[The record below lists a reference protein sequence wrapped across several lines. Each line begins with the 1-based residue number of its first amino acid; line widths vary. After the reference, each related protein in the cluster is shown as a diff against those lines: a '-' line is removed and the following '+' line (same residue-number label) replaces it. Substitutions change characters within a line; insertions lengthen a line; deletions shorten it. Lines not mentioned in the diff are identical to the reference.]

1 MLVVS
6 ARESFKDTSMS
17 GAAMPIRTVVDSD
30 AEYYLIAFD
39 ERGNERNESDGALLS
54 DRVKDR
60 ARGASDI
67 FLMSHGWKG
76 DLPAAIAQ
84 YDKWIGAVMDLNP
97 HRERALP
104 QAPFTPLIIGLH
116 WPSLPWGDE
125 SLPTSESTSL
135 LSLADDLEATVDACA
150 RHIADTPKARL
161 AIRKVLQAA
170 RSGTCAGLL
179 TPELVEAY
187 RVVFVESGLGAQ
199 GVGGPPGEDQDGF
212 DPDIIIRD
220 AQEQTAVGE
229 SPTLLGGQ
237 ETLRDKLLMPLRQL
251 SFWTMKDRARRI
263 GESAGH
269 RLISEL
275 QAVAPSAR
283 LHLMGHSFGCI
294 VVSAAVAA
302 EPLLR
307 HPIHTLFLVQ
317 GALSLWSYA
326 ADIPYAPGTA
336 GYFHRIV
343 QRNLVSGIILT
354 TRSAHDTAV
363 KRFYPRGA
371 QLRQQFVLGEKLPKY
386 GGIGTFGIQGVRGIE
401 DLRAGPSGF
410 AYDFHAGRIYNLEAS
425 EIICN
430 GSGASGAHSDIAHP
444 EVAHAFW
451 VAVLTAEDALRGGDT
466 HVGGPGLLGPLNAPV
481 EQQPADVRSA
491 TASAPRPQ
499 RWINVEIQG
508 RPRDEPLEKG
518 SWYALAFDVDV
529 VQRSTAA
536 AASVFR
542 EENLFTKDE
551 QEVTVIVQLDSD
563 DFEVSHRTRSLRIPA
578 RGRSLRP
585 AYFNI
590 YPLHDGPSI
599 LKATVHKD
607 GNFIQEI
614 QITFEVGAAKPTSA
628 EISTRGRAPGA
639 AEVVRPRDIGFSI
652 SPGTGSYDCVLWGSV
667 ARRARLHL
675 TTAHLASLA
684 DTARRELL
692 KVVMHVDAA
701 GQYVFQRALDIPR
714 SDSNAAL
721 RIMARAGAT
730 LFNSLFFGPG
740 AAPDSKLIGDV
751 LRKSVGSSRGP
762 LKLQIV
768 AEAAPVPWGL
778 LYIGDASQNAT
789 LDWNNFIGM
798 RCIVEQIPLQ
808 NSLATIDSAIP
819 SAPQLTVSLN
829 LNRTIDAQM
838 RATFVSE
845 QQAYWEKACGTRK
858 AVKVVSRTKKEE
870 LLRALADGATSDQIV
885 YLYCHAESADL
896 ASPGGPGDARIFL
909 SDDSVRLGDLA
920 LDAPTQTQL
929 AGNPL
934 IFINACES
942 AELSPSFYDGFVP
955 YFMAKGARGVVG
967 TECRMPA
974 AFAVEWARRF
984 FDRFLNGEA
993 LGQAFLELR
1002 REFLDRHGNPL
1013 GLLYAMH
1020 CDGDTQIH
1028 PAAA

>member
-1 MLVVS
+1 
-6 ARESFKDTSMS
+6 
-17 GAAMPIRTVVDSD
+17 MPIRKVVDSD

-39 ERGNERNESDGALLS
+39 ERGNERSEWDGALLS
-54 DRVKDR
+54 DRVKYR

-67 FLMSHGWKG
+67 FLMSHGWMG

-104 QAPFTPLIIGLH
+104 QAPFTPLIVGLH

-125 SLPTSESTSL
+125 SLPRSESTSL
-135 LSLADDLEATVDACA
+135 LSLADDLDATVDACA
-150 RHIADTPKARL
+150 RQIADTPEARL

-170 RSGTCAGLL
+170 LSGTSSGSL
-179 TPELVEAY
+179 TPELREAY
-187 RVVFVESGLGAQ
+187 RVVFAESGLGAQ
-199 GVGGPPGEDQDGF
+199 GVSGPPGMDQDGF
-212 DPDIIIRD
+212 DPDIIIGDPR
-220 AQEQTAVGE
+220 EQTAPGE
-229 SPTLLGGQ
+229 IPALLGGP

-307 HPIHTLFLVQ
+307 QPIHTLFLVQ

-326 ADIPYAPGTA
+326 ADVPYAPGTA

-343 QRNLVSGIILT
+343 QRNLVRGIILT
-354 TRSAHDTAV
+354 TRSTHDTAV

-371 QLRQQFVLGEKLPKY
+371 QLRQQFVLGKELPKY
-386 GGIGTFGIQGVRGIE
+386 GGIGTFGIQGVRGVE
-401 DLRAGPSGF
+401 DLRVGPCGF
-410 AYDFHAGRIYNLEAS
+410 AYDFHAGGIYNLEAS

-444 EVAHAFW
+444 EVAHVFW
-451 VAVLTAEDALRGGDT
+451 AAVLTDTAEDAPRGGDTADDPLRGSDTAEDARGGDT
-466 HVGGPGLLGPLNAPV
+466 HVRGPGLLG
-481 EQQPADVRSA
+481 
-491 TASAPRPQ
+491 PRPQ

-551 QEVTVIVQLDSD
+551 QEVTVIIQLDSD
-563 DFEVSHRTRSLRIPA
+563 DFEVRQRTRSLRIPA

-585 AYFNI
+585 ACFDV

-614 QITFEVGAAKPTSA
+614 QITFEVGAAKPTYA
-628 EISTRGRAPGA
+628 EIITRGRAPGA

-652 SPGTGSYDCVLWGSV
+652 SPGTGDYDCVLWGSV

-684 DTARRELL
+684 DTARRELV

-701 GQYVFQRALDIPR
+701 GQYVFQRAIDVPQ

-819 SAPQLTVSLN
+819 SAPQLAVSLN

-845 QQAYWEKACGTRK
+845 QQAYWERASGTRK
-858 AVKVVSRTKKEE
+858 AVRVVSRTKKAE
-870 LLRALADGATSDQIV
+870 LLNALADGTTSDQIV

-909 SDDSVRLGDLA
+909 SDDSIRLGDLA
-920 LDAPTQTQL
+920 LDAPTATQL

-942 AELSPSFYDGFVP
+942 AELSPAFYDGFVP

-974 AFAVEWARRF
+974 AFAMEWACRF

-993 LGQAFLELR
+993 LGQVFLELR
-1002 REFLDRHGNPL
+1002 REFLERHGNPL